1 MKNRASA
8 EALPKFSFSSAA
20 STKPTKNRANAEALP
35 KFPSTASARSD
46 VHSHPSPIY
55 LRRRRNRGHRNAN

>member
-20 STKPTKNRANAEALP
+20 ATNPTKNRANAEALP
-35 KFPSTASARSD
+35 KFSFP
-46 VHSHPSPIY
+46 
-55 LRRRRNRGHRNAN
+55 LRHQPTP